1 MKPIFI
7 SVVIPA
13 WNAALTLTETLD
25 SIAHQSRLPDEV
37 IVVDDGSTDETLAVA
52 RAHPMGCRVLHQVQG
67 GPAKAANL
75 GWQAATGNWVAFL
88 DSDDL
93 WTADWLANVEQT
105 IASQALDLVLGSM
118 QTFLDASVTKEEASS
133 LRYQQQAKQAFLVG
147 CSVFKK
153 QTLIDLNGFDE
164 SFQTGFFIELFDRFQ
179 RSEHVY
185 CHAIGGGLLRRI
197 RKNSLSWR
205 AGSKALNQN
214 SPMAQDFLKIAR
226 QAIAAKRK

>member
-1 MKPIFI
+1 MKPISI

-75 GWQAATGNWVAFL
+75 GWQTATGNWVAFL

-118 QTFLDASVTKEEASS
+118 QTF
-133 LRYQQQAKQAFLVG
+133 
-147 CSVFKK
+147 
-153 QTLIDLNGFDE
+153 
-164 SFQTGFFIELFDRFQ
+164 
-179 RSEHVY
+179 
-185 CHAIGGGLLRRI
+185 
-197 RKNSLSWR
+197 
-205 AGSKALNQN
+205 
-214 SPMAQDFLKIAR
+214 
-226 QAIAAKRK
+226 